1 MTMTER
7 KFPTSAAHAQQ
18 QQADAPQA
26 EFGGITLMPDERIV
40 ASLGMAENDRDR
52 RDQEGDAIA
61 LTDSRVILTSAERGR
76 QRAAFM
82 AIDDIS
88 AVEIA
93 RRPEGYSNFVWAGIA
108 FFVAAML
115 WRAIDSQTL
124 AIAATAIV
132 ALMGVYLVIDRL
144 TSRGNPR
151 IAFKA
156 ATAEL
161 DAAIADDGELA
172 NAHALANKLFELKQT
187 RAASALPQPRIFAPR

>member
-18 QQADAPQA
+18 QADAPQA
-26 EFGGITLMPDERIV
+26 EFGGITLMTDERIV
-40 ASLGMAENDRDR
+40 ASLGITDRE
-52 RDQEGDAIA
+52 RDNEGDAIA
-61 LTDSRVILTSAERGR
+61 LTDSRVILTSAERGK

-93 RRPEGYSNFVWAGIA
+93 RRPEGYANFVWAGLA

-124 AIAATAIV
+124 AITATAIV

-144 TSRGNPR
+144 TSRGTPR
-151 IAFKA
+151 ILFRTG
-156 ATAEL
+156 ATEL
-161 DAAIADDGELA
+161 DAALTNDSEME
-172 NAHALANKLFELKQT
+172 NAHALANKIFELKQT
-187 RAASALPQPRIFAPR
+187 RAARAHPQPRVFAPR

>member
-1 MTMTER
+1 MTITER
-7 KFPTSAAHAQQ
+7 QFPTSAARARQQ
-18 QQADAPQA
+18 QDHAPQS

-40 ASLGMAENDRDR
+40 ASLGITDRDR
-52 RDQEGDAIA
+52 RDDDGDAIA
-61 LTDSRVILTSAERGR
+61 LTDSRVILTNAERGR

-124 AIAATAIV
+124 AIAAAAIV

-151 IAFKA
+151 IAFRA

-161 DAAIADDGELA
+161 DAAIPDDGELA
-172 NAHALANKLFELKQT
+172 NAHALANKLFELKQA
-187 RAASALPQPRIFAPR
+187 RADRALPQPRVFAPR

>member
-7 KFPTSAAHAQQ
+7 QFATSAARARQQ
-18 QQADAPQA
+18 QDDAPQA

-40 ASLGMAENDRDR
+40 ASLGITDRD

-61 LTDSRVILTSAERGR
+61 LTDSRVILTNAERGR

-124 AIAATAIV
+124 AIAAAAIV

-151 IAFKA
+151 IAFRA
-156 ATAEL
+156 ATAEI
-161 DAAIADDGELA
+161 DAALADDGEMA
-172 NAHALANKLFELKQT
+172 NAHALANKLFELKQARAT
-187 RAASALPQPRIFAPR
+187 RALPQPRVFAPR